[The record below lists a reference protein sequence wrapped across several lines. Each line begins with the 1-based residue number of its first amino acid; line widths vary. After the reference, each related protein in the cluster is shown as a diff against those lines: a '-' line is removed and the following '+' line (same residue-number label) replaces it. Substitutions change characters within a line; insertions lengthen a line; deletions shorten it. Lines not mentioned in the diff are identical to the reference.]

1 MANLVEANS
10 IAGLV
15 VYGQQQVDYTVEGK
29 AGCDYGY
36 AVARAA
42 LLRSVAVESALN
54 ALTGV
59 VHKREQ
65 KLSDLGT
72 ALSYVC
78 EAFAHFQHSGKN
90 ASSQDDK
97 VTTSGL
103 YTTANIL
110 NRYGLKSADDGLT
123 TNDTLKTGTIS
134 NANANKMQ
142 TNIQYMMDKE
152 DNYLQQ
158 DMVSLQSY
166 FSRRDQA
173 LSLAASL
180 VQKVNNTMS
189 SGIQAIR

>member
-1 MANLVEANS
+1 MSNLVEAND
-10 IAGLV
+10 ITGLK

-29 AGCDYGY
+29 SGCDFGH

-42 LLRSVAVESALN
+42 LLRSTAVESALN
-54 ALTGV
+54 SLMGV
-59 VHKREQ
+59 VRKREQ

-90 ASSQDDK
+90 AASQDAK

-103 YTTANIL
+103 YTTADIL
-110 NRYGLKSADDGLT
+110 KRYGLKSADDGLT
-123 TNDTLKTGTIS
+123 YDNGTKTGMIS

-158 DMVSLQSY
+158 DMVSLQSF

>member
-1 MANLVEANS
+1 MKKALMYLLLALGITLGVLFVGGA
-10 IAGLV
+10 V
-15 VYGQQQVDYTVEGK
+15 VGFV
-29 AGCDYGY
+29 
-36 AVARAA
+36 
-42 LLRSVAVESALN
+42 
-54 ALTGV
+54 TGFIDG
-59 VHKREQ
+59 Q

-90 ASSQDDK
+90 AASQDAK

-103 YTTANIL
+103 YTTADIL
-110 NRYGLKSADDGLT
+110 KRYGLKSADDGLMYDNGT
-123 TNDTLKTGTIS
+123 KTGTIS

-180 VQKVNNTMS
+180 VRKVNNTMS

>member
-1 MANLVEANS
+1 MANLVEANA
-10 IAGLV
+10 ITGLK

-29 AGCDYGY
+29 SGCDYGH

-42 LLRSVAVESALN
+42 LLRSAAVESALSS
-54 ALTGV
+54 LSGV
-59 VHKREQ
+59 VRKREQ

-90 ASSQDDK
+90 AAAQDDK

-103 YTTANIL
+103 YTTALIL
-110 NRYGLKSADDGLT
+110 GRYGLRSSNDGLT
-123 TNDTLKTGTIS
+123 IDDKAHTGTIS

-158 DMVSLQSY
+158 DMVSLQSF

-180 VQKVNNTMS
+180 VRKVNNTMS

>member
-29 AGCDYGY
+29 SGCDYGY

-42 LLRSVAVESALN
+42 LLRSTAVESALN
-54 ALTGV
+54 SLMGV
-59 VHKREQ
+59 VRKREQ

-90 ASSQDDK
+90 QAHQDDT

-103 YTTANIL
+103 YVVADVL
-110 NRYGLKSADDGLT
+110 LRYGLKSGDDGLSYDKGT
-123 TNDTLKTGTIS
+123 QTGTIS
-134 NANANKMQ
+134 NANANLMQ